1 MLEATWPM
9 FAIQDNIERWLSDLT
24 SRADWQ
30 NVVTDKHLIVI
41 KQPERFQKL
50 PGLSMQLSF
59 TR

>member
-9 FAIQDNIERWLSDLT
+9 FAIQDNIERWLSDLA